1 MKTILLILTIS
12 AVCFAGLFSRE
23 VKKGVAESNDHD
35 PFTSILVIANE
46 DSIVVIEKDLI
57 TSHVLKTVYY
67 PYVIHTEIGDGAGWH
82 KVETTGVIVNV
93 PAKTEIEWNK

>member
-1 MKTILLILTIS
+1 MKTILLILAFS

-67 PYVIHTEIGDGAGWH
+67 PYVIHNEIGCAGWH